1 MAITAAQDDL
11 IHFVSEVRMYLRDF
25 AELNRLI
32 DGEETSDRMIAWA
45 VIDTLDDINNTPPF
59 IGAYTCSSFPYRSL
73 LLRGTVV
80 SILESV
86 GLLQTRN
93 QLNYSD
99 GGIQVGVSDKAPMLM
114 QWINMLKSSYEQ
126 KLAKWKISQNIT
138 QAFEGDSVMSDYY
151 FLGGYYDVFDRV
163 YR

>member
-1 MAITAAQDDL
+1 MRRVQQDLAD
-11 IHFVSEVRMYLRDF
+11 FVAEVRMYLRDYP
-25 AELNRLI
+25 ELNRLI

-45 VIDTLDDINNTPPF
+45 VIDALDLINNTPPF
-59 IGAYTCSSFPYRSL
+59 IGQYTCSSFPMRSL
-73 LLRGTVV
+73 LLRGTVI

-86 GLLQTRN
+86 GLLQMRN

-99 GGIQVGVSDKAPMLM
+99 GGISVSASDKAPMIM
-114 QWINMLKSSYEQ
+114 QWLQMLRVSFDDR
-126 KLAKWKISQNIT
+126 LNRWKIATNISM
-138 QAFEGDSVMSDYY
+138 AMEGASVMSDYY